1 MTLLLLIPLQLLV
14 YSLIPVPQPYTS
26 KVHYDSFPHIVE
38 YIVTQ
43 ADYQTKLQCRATCRA
58 LRKYTDTL
66 LLPRAVTV
74 DNVLA
79 GSRSTGLLFG
89 TLASPFDGTEYP
101 FFKQEGD
108 LPAQRCKLRSFQAQL
123 IIRNVEARTL
133 TPLLGRLQRVLID
146 QHFRGPNYQ
155 LLEFDAPSFLAMEVD
170 RQCSCGKRD
179 LDPPFHHDALN
190 VNVSLKGDEGSQSQ
204 DGDSPAET
212 EILPGSA
219 SQCHLLQHVL
229 HGRIRQLQLFI
240 HLFITEA
247 SIEHLPAYM
256 FPWADQVN
264 MNPALVCY
272 IKIPTRS
279 PNPLQFLP
287 RVRAA
292 FAKHLRVNS
301 NRIFVE
307 QSQS

>member
-38 YIVTQ
+38 YIVAQ

-170 RQCSCGKRD
+170 RQCSCGNRD
-179 LDPPFHHDALN
+179 LHPSFHHDALN

-229 HGRIRQLQLFI
+229 HGHIRQLQLFI
-240 HLFITEA
+240 HLFITEE
-247 SIEHLPAYM
+247 SIEYLPAYM

-279 PNPLQFLP
+279 PNPLQFLQ